1 MKAKKLP
8 RYIFAPSHF
17 YVFHDDAYH
26 LQGQNT
32 LTRLLL
38 ENVCFISLLYF
49 NIMIRCRQ
57 MAPLRR
63 KQNVRKTRK
72 ESTMTMT
79 TTNMSKTRTWTKTTR
94 LLQPSPKSVQL
105 MRSPMRKPRKAQK
118 KSRPEIS
125 RRSTTTVYPH
135 KIRLKPLERV
145 ERVSMRQ
152 STVTFAKM

>member
-32 LTRLLL
+32 LTHLLL
-38 ENVCFISLLYF
+38 GNVCFISLLYF

-57 MAPLRR
+57 MASLRR
-63 KQNVRKTRK
+63 KQNMRKTRK
-72 ESTMTMT
+72 ESTRATRTMTM
-79 TTNMSKTRTWTKTTR
+79 TNMSKTRTKTTR

-105 MRSPMRKPRKAQK
+105 MRSLMRKPRKARK

-125 RRSTTTVYPH
+125 RRSTTTVYSH
-135 KIRLKPLERV
+135 
-145 ERVSMRQ
+145 
-152 STVTFAKM
+152 